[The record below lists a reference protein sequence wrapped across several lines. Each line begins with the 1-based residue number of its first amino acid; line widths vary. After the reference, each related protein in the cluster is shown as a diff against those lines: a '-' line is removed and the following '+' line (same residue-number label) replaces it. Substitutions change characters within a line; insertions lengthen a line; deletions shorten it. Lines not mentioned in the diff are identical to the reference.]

1 MTINKVLNRPMFR
14 KAALKKGH
22 LKPIHAQT
30 GVMVGAPTQDIRN
43 TRFRPPAVVPQPG
56 FMQRAGTFTGR
67 LGRDIKSFP
76 GSVPKQVMNPRTRVP
91 FGMGGGLGRFVAG
104 AGLYDAISAGTTK
117 LGMQP
122 GMLKTGVDLGLS
134 GLLYFNPI
142 ARAGGLAYGA
152 YNMARPLVGGA
163 VDYVTQRPMG
173 TTSKALDPRTYL
185 GEPSTLGAS
194 LFTPTTGK
202 RLTRKQRRDLR
213 KQQKIA
219 EKEGSEVA
227 IVPKEADDALTTAD
241 NKTKVG
247 NQEVVDITKVA
258 QNTGTGGVT
267 TAPVIGAED
276 TVKEKGFKLP
286 EDKKEDDTRL
296 VTTDSGQT
304 GATSGEGKVSAAD
317 GTKVTDDTIAR
328 ARQIRDE
335 LMAGK
340 SSQAKLVFLANLAA
354 GLMSGTTAKAGIGG
368 ALEVFGKA
376 LGPAVNNYATIKLK
390 EDEISNDFMQSAL
403 ELAADEIAAK
413 NDAVEYK
420 YPERTPGI
428 IQEIGSGGVIKNYVG
443 AIMKDGTMLIRVPGA
458 IDQNGR
464 QQYIPYTGTGRFKEM
479 DFVNDKT
486 SEIAHDIDHILRSV
500 STADKSLKILEEAYA
515 KDKSFGGLVG
525 QLRITTER
533 VTDALGDLTTFGNR
547 VDFGDQYELLL
558 DKNAKALVEGGEFK
572 DEESARQYLKDQL
585 GKIDANGKAITGEG
599 QSFVDQNLSKFLGDD
614 RTSDAQNL
622 ERLAVNETILVYAL
636 ANALKSKDRLT
647 QKDIQNAKELVKVF
661 SIGRG
666 AKTTIRSLRA
676 LREILVDKYSSQER
690 LYRLAGGDE
699 GTLNN
704 FKEAYKIIP
713 GTATTEEGRVFGD
726 LSQSDLLNQ
735 FGDIPG

>member
-173 TTSKALDPRTYL
+173 TTSRALDPRTYL

-227 IVPKEADDALTTAD
+227 IVPKEADDALTVAD

-258 QNTGTGGVT
+258 NNTSGATP
-267 TAPVIGAED
+267 PVIGAED
-276 TVKEKGFKLP
+276 TVKEKGFKEPL
-286 EDKKEDDTRL
+286 KETKTANQNVL
-296 VTTDSGQT
+296 KNTGQT
-304 GATSGEGKVSAAD
+304 SAGTGEGGVTAGD
-317 GTKVTDDTIAR
+317 GTPVTDDTIAR
-328 ARQIRDE
+328 AKQIRKE
-335 LMAGK
+335 LLDGR
-340 SSQAKLVFLANLAA
+340 SSQAKLVFLANLAS

-390 EDEISNDFMQSAL
+390 ENELENDLMSDAL
-403 ELAADEIAAK
+403 ELASDEIEARNALL
-413 NDAVEYK
+413 EG
-420 YPERTPGI
+420 RTGLDFEKFGI
-428 IQEIGSGGVIKNYVG
+428 IQFRDKNGNPINRTGGLLKNGTYVVANLGQSNEDNSQPYSMVPVGSFSKFIESSFAEKNQGEVIKSLAGKYKALGIGKETIRILEDAAATGKTLGGPKGRLALITTRLQSALSDFNINIGSYESGLEKAQKFRDDFKTQLMN
-443 AIMKDGTMLIRVPGA
+443 DGLSE
-458 IDQNGR
+458 DQ
-464 QQYIPYTGTGRFKEM
+464 
-479 DFVNDKT
+479 
-486 SEIAHDIDHILRSV
+486 
-500 STADKSLKILEEAYA
+500 
-515 KDKSFGGLVG
+515 
-525 QLRITTER
+525 
-533 VTDALGDLTTFGNR
+533 
-547 VDFGDQYELLL
+547 
-558 DKNAKALVEGGEFK
+558 
-572 DEESARQYLKDQL
+572 
-585 GKIDANGKAITGEG
+585 AN
-599 QSFVDQNLSKFLGDD
+599 KFLNDNFGSIDSQFKKIMSEMNMFRD
-614 RTSDAQNL
+614 ETTAANL
-622 ERLAVNETILVYAL
+622 ERLAINETVLTYAL
-636 ANALKSKDRLT
+636 ANSLKDKDRLT
-647 QKDIQNAKELVKVF
+647 QKDIQMAQKLVNVF
-661 SIGRG
+661 PFFRG
-666 AKTTIRSLRA
+666 SGQVVRSLEAVNERILGDIRSSEL
-676 LREILVDKYSSQER
+676 EYGEF
-690 LYRLAGGDE
+690 GGD
-699 GTLNN
+699 
-704 FKEAYKIIP
+704 
-713 GTATTEEGRVFGD
+713 TATITNFRRQYGLLPQIEGED
-726 LSQSDLLNQ
+726 LDVGFAEDTTADLLEKL
-735 FGDIPG
+735 GAIK

>member
-1 MTINKVLNRPMFR
+1 MFR

-22 LKPIHAQT
+22 LKPIHAQD
-30 GVMVGAPTQDIRN
+30 GRMIGAPTRDIRN
-43 TRFRPPAVVPQPG
+43 TQYRPPMVVQQPG
-56 FMQRAGTFTGR
+56 FMQRAGTFAGR
-67 LGRDIKSFP
+67 LGRDMKSFP
-76 GSVPKQVMNPRTRVP
+76 RSLPGQVMNPRTRVP
-91 FGMGGGLGRFVAG
+91 FGMGGGIGRFFVAPTG
-104 AGLYDAISAGTTK
+104 TYDAVSALTTK
-117 LGMQP
+117 MGMKP
-122 GMLKTGVDLGLS
+122 GMLKTGVDFGLS
-134 GLLYFNPI
+134 GLALINPYT
-142 ARAGGLAYGA
+142 RAAGLAYGA
-152 YNMARPLVGGA
+152 YNLARPLVGGA

-173 TTSKALDPRTYL
+173 TTSEALNLANYL
-185 GEPSTLGAS
+185 GEPSKVGAS
-194 LFTPTTGK
+194 LFTQPTGK
-202 RLTRKQRRDLR
+202 RLTRKQRRDLK
-213 KQQKIA
+213 KQEKAA
-219 EKEGSEVA
+219 EQEGSEVA
-227 IVPKEADDALTTAD
+227 IVPKEADDALTVAD
-241 NKTKVG
+241 NKTKIG
-247 NQEVVDITKVA
+247 NQEVVDISKVA
-258 QNTGTGGVT
+258 NNTGGV
-267 TAPVIGAED
+267 APVPPSVGAKD
-276 TVKEKGFKLP
+276 TVAEKGFKLP
-286 EDKKEDDTRL
+286 EEKETDTKL

-304 GATSGEGKVSAAD
+304 GATSGEGKVTAAD
-317 GTKVTDDTIAR
+317 GTKITDDTIAR

-413 NDAVEYK
+413 NDAVEYE

-428 IQEIGSGGVIKNYVG
+428 IQEIGSGGVIRNYVG
-443 AIMKDGTMLIRVPGA
+443 ALMKDGTMLIRVPGA

-464 QQYIPYTGTGRFKEM
+464 QQYIPYAGTGRFKEM

-486 SEIAHDIDHILRSV
+486 TEIANDIDGILRSV

-515 KDKSFGGLVG
+515 QDKSFGGLVG

-572 DEESARQYLKDQL
+572 DEKSAKEYLKEQL
-585 GKIDANGKAITGEG
+585 GRIDANGKAITGDG
-599 QSFVDQNLSKFLGDD
+599 KSFVDKNLSKFLGDD

-661 SIGRG
+661 SLGRG

-713 GTATTEEGRVFGD
+713 GTATTEQGRIFGD

-735 FGDIPG
+735 FGDVPG